1 MDHQLDQELEHIKQ
15 QIILMED
22 NVERA
27 IFNAY
32 KSLIERDDNLARKV
46 FELEREINTLDVEI
60 EEDCIKTIALR
71 QPVAVDL
78 RFIITAMKITSD
90 LERIGDLAVNMA
102 ERVLELNE
110 EPPIKPYIDLP
121 KVFEI
126 VRLMVRDALRSFVER
141 NTELA
146 YKVIK
151 EDDKVDKLTEQ
162 IGNELTLFMIKDPS
176 TINRA
181 QKITF
186 LTKYLERIADHA
198 ENIAR
203 SVIYLVE
210 GRMIRHTL
218 PQNSTS

>member
-1 MDHQLDQELEHIKQ
+1 MDHQLDQDIERIKNL
-15 QIILMED
+15 IVLMED

-27 IFNAY
+27 IFNAF
-32 KSLIERDDNLARKV
+32 KSLMERDDALAQKV
-46 FELEREINTLDVEI
+46 FELEREINSLDVEI
-60 EEDCIKTIALR
+60 DEDCIKTIALR
-71 QPVAVDL
+71 QPVAGDL

-102 ERVLELNE
+102 ERVIELNE
-110 EPPIKPYIDLP
+110 EPPLKPYIDLP

-126 VRLMVRDALRSFVER
+126 VRLMVRDSLRAFFEK
-141 NTELA
+141 NTDIA

-162 IGNELTLFMIKDPS
+162 IGNELTLFMIKDPT

-181 QKITF
+181 TKISF

-210 GRMIRHTL
+210 GKIIRHAH
-218 PQNSTS
+218 QSKSS

>member
-1 MDHQLDQELEHIKQ
+1 MVDHQLDQELDHIKQ
-15 QIILMED
+15 QIVLMEE
-22 NVERA
+22 NVEHA
-27 IFNAY
+27 IYNAF

-60 EEDCIKTIALR
+60 DEECIKTIALR
-71 QPVAVDL
+71 QPVAGDL

-90 LERIGDLAVNMA
+90 LERIGDLAVNIA
-102 ERVLELNE
+102 ERVVELNE

-126 VRLMVRDALRSFVER
+126 VRLMVRDALRAFLER
-141 NTELA
+141 NVDIA

-181 QKITF
+181 TKITF

-198 ENIAR
+198 ENIAK

-210 GRMIRHTL
+210 GRIVRHKI
-218 PQNSTS
+218 

>member
-1 MDHQLDQELEHIKQ
+1 MDHQLDQEIEHIKQ
-15 QIILMED
+15 QIVLMED

-27 IFNAY
+27 IFSAF
-32 KSLIERDDNLARKV
+32 KSLMERDDELARKV
-46 FELEREINTLDVEI
+46 IELEREINNLDDDI
-60 EEDCIKTIALR
+60 EEECIRTIALR
-71 QPVAVDL
+71 QPVAGDL

-90 LERIGDLAVNMA
+90 LERIGDLAVNIA
-102 ERVLELNE
+102 ERVMELNE
-110 EPPIKPYIDLP
+110 EPPLKPYIDIP
-121 KVFEI
+121 KAFEI
-126 VRLMVRDALRSFVER
+126 VRLMIRDALRAFVER
-141 NTELA
+141 NVELA
-146 YKVIK
+146 QKVIK

-181 QKITF
+181 TKIAF

-210 GRMIRHTL
+210 GKMLRHKV
-218 PQNSTS
+218 

>member
-1 MDHQLDQELEHIKQ
+1 MDHQLDQELENIKQ
-15 QIILMED
+15 QIVLMED

-32 KSLIERDDNLARKV
+32 KSLVDRDDNMARKV

-60 EEDCIKTIALR
+60 DEECIKTIALR
-71 QPVAVDL
+71 QPVAGDL

-90 LERIGDLAVNMA
+90 LERIGDLAVNIA
-102 ERVLELNE
+102 ERVMELNE

-146 YKVIK
+146 RKVIQ
-151 EDDKVDKLTEQ
+151 EDDKVDKITGQ

-176 TINRA
+176 TISRA
-181 QKITF
+181 QKISF

-210 GRMIRHTL
+210 GKIFRHSL